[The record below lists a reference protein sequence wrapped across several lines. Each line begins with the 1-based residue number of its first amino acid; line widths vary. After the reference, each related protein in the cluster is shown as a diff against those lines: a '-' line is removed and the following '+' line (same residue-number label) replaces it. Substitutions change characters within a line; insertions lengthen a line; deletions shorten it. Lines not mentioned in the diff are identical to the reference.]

1 MERDEARKPL
11 AEGVR
16 RLLAAGVA
24 AYDPSRPPRPRFK
37 GLQHLQ
43 LADELLAAEVHACVR
58 ACVGVFMRYLPAIM
72 NGCI

>member
-43 LADELLAAEVHACVR
+43 LADELLAAEVRACVR
-58 ACVGVFMRYLPAIM
+58 AWACLCAIYRRL
-72 NGCI
+72 

>member
-16 RLLAAGVA
+16 RLLAAAVA
-24 AYDPSRPPRPRFK
+24 AYDPSRPPRQRFK

-43 LADELLAAEVHACVR
+43 LADELMAAEVR
-58 ACVGVFMRYLPAIM
+58 ALNLLARSLCRRAVAWLD
-72 NGCI
+72 